1 MSDSGDSSVEKE
13 KGGRRVAY
21 DLDHG
26 RRKQN
31 VLKFEDDHDHLHKG
45 RQGWRELPFVWVVS

>member
-1 MSDSGDSSVEKE
+1 MSDSSDSSVETE
-13 KGGRRVAY
+13 KCARGVAY

-31 VLKFEDDHDHLHKG
+31 VLKFEDDHDKPNG
-45 RQGWRELPFVWVVS
+45 GFAFA

>member
-31 VLKFEDDHDHLHKG
+31 VLKFEDDHDKPKRG
-45 RQGWRELPFVWVVS
+45 FAFA